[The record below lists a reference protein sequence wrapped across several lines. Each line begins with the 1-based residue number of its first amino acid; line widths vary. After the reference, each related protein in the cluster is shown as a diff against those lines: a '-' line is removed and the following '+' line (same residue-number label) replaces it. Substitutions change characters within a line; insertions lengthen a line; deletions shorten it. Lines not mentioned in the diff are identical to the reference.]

1 MNKKLMA
8 LAIAGVMA
16 VPLTA
21 VADGTHVTIFGRLQA
36 EYATVDVDGF
46 NAQTAVAD
54 DALQSRWGLQ
64 IAEDLGMGLQAIGR
78 IEYNL
83 NPGTG
88 MGSGAREQWV
98 GLRSDQWGE
107 LKFGRVQSVL
117 RDFAGGHS
125 IDPFADTSLH
135 ATGSGGLMVSSA
147 NGYGSGDDGFV
158 NSAIRFDSPVVEG
171 FSVAAL
177 LMPGDADK
185 YDPALG
191 SLGSTDRGN
200 FDAAVNTLNAN
211 RWGGGNNLTLANLGQ
226 AGSQKHSGGQNG
238 EWDFQVGAKYS
249 GQFDNVG
256 VDIFGAYSRDRT
268 SKWERRLW
276 TAAAN
281 DYLKDEQIWRG
292 GATVT
297 VEDFRLR
304 GQYEYVFDANP
315 FGGAASCT
323 SAAAFGDAVGSYTM
337 DGGRGQCNS
346 AMNPGGDGYLWML
359 GADYTIGNTMLIA
372 QGGMKRAKKTNNDD
386 GISIFNKQ
394 NAENIT
400 VGVIHNLSR
409 RSSLFGGY
417 QRVWVNDKNRTAI
430 DGDADRNVYS
440 VGIRHDF

>member
-8 LAIAGVMA
+8 LAVAGVMA

-46 NAQTAVAD
+46 NAQTAIAD

-88 MGSGAREQWV
+88 INSGAREQWV

-147 NGYGSGDDGFV
+147 NGFGSGDDGFV

-185 YDPALG
+185 YDPARG
-191 SLGSTDRGN
+191 SIDPDSDYDTTVGDMRAT
-200 FDAAVNTLNAN
+200 
-211 RWGGGNNLTLANLGQ
+211 RWAGGNNLTRDYLGN
-226 AGSQKHSGGQNG
+226 AGSQTGMGGQSG

-249 GQFDNVG
+249 GQFDIVG
-256 VDIFGAYSRDRT
+256 VDIFGAYSRDRV

-292 GATVT
+292 GATIN

-304 GQYEYVFDANP
+304 GQYEYVFNANP

-323 SAAAFGDAVGSYTM
+323 SASAFGDAVGSQSL
-337 DGGRGQCNS
+337 DFGRGQCNS

-359 GADYTIGNTMLIA
+359 GADYTMGNTMLIA
-372 QGGMKRAKKTNNDD
+372 QGGMKRAKKNRDD
-386 GISIFNKQ
+386 NGVLFRDKQ

-417 QRVWVNDKNRTAI
+417 QRVWVNDKNRAA
-430 DGDADRNVYS
+430 DAGDADRNVYS